1 MVYMPIDKSKWKD
14 KYTRNTAAATDDLV
28 DGYTARTDK
37 VARMASDDAQANF
50 EAAMRDKAVL
60 ERRQKRLKG
69 LSESDLNEAM
79 RTKGAAR
86 YAEGT
91 AASADKA
98 LERVGPYLDEIDKIV
113 PRMKPRTRDPRTN
126 VMERVVPLAVGL
138 NDLKKRMP

>member
-1 MVYMPIDKSKWKD
+1 MAIDKAKWKD
-14 KYTRNTAAATDDLV
+14 KFTRNTAAATGDLV

-37 VARMASDDAQANF
+37 VARMASDAAQANF
-50 EAAMRDKAVL
+50 EAAMRDKKVL
-60 ERRQKRLKG
+60 ERRQKKLKG
-69 LSESDLNEAM
+69 LSESDLNDAM

-98 LERVGPYLDEIDKIV
+98 LENVTPFLDEIDRIV
-113 PRMKPRTRDPRTN
+113 DKLPARTRDPRQN

-138 NDLKKRMP
+138 RDKKDKMS

>member
-1 MVYMPIDKSKWKD
+1 MAIDKSKWKD
-14 KYTRNTAAATDDLV
+14 KYTRNTAAATGDLV

-37 VARMASDDAQANF
+37 VARMASDDAQKNY
-50 EAAMRDKAVL
+50 EEAMRDKAVL

-79 RTKGAAR
+79 RTKGATR

-113 PRMKPRTRDPRTN
+113 GKLKPRTRDPRSN

-138 NDLKKRMP
+138 SDLKKRMP